1 MIVYGDILFVENF
14 ITGSVLLYLTAV
26 IFRVDLHRKKRL
38 LRFVCGSMMC
48 GGIAF
53 VLFLPVGM
61 PWNIA
66 LEGVFA
72 VLVCLVVF
80 GRRGVL
86 MRAAAFA
93 ALTCFLGG
101 MTMAL
106 LLAFGHTGMYAP
118 GGIYTGDLKAG
129 VLALFLGASVFAVRR
144 ILAFVDRMKFYREH
158 VFSVKIRIG
167 SWEQTIEAFL
177 DTGNDLRDP
186 VSGKSVAVASS
197 LLWQKLKEEGV
208 VTADR
213 FRMIPYSAVGGSGLL
228 PAVRTDFLEFANTR
242 CCGAFLAG
250 AGEEL
255 KVAGGAFAETE
266 EPCVLLSRDMV
277 QR

>member
-1 MIVYGDILFVENF
+1 
-14 ITGSVLLYLTAV
+14 
-26 IFRVDLHRKKRL
+26 
-38 LRFVCGSMMC
+38 
-48 GGIAF
+48 
-53 VLFLPVGM
+53 
-61 PWNIA
+61 
-66 LEGVFA
+66 
-72 VLVCLVVF
+72 
-80 GRRGVL
+80 
-86 MRAAAFA
+86 
-93 ALTCFLGG
+93 
-101 MTMAL
+101 MAL
-106 LLAFGHTGMYAP
+106 LLAFDHTGMYAP

-177 DTGNDLRDP
+177 DTGNGLRDP

-208 VTADR
+208 ITADR

>member
-53 VLFLPVGM
+53 MLFLPVGM

-66 LEGVFA
+66 LEGAFA

-86 MRAAAFA
+86 LRAATFA

-106 LLAFGHTGMYAP
+106 LLAFGLM
-118 GGIYTGDLKAG
+118 G
-129 VLALFLGASVFAVRR
+129 V
-144 ILAFVDRMKFYREH
+144 
-158 VFSVKIRIG
+158 
-167 SWEQTIEAFL
+167 
-177 DTGNDLRDP
+177 
-186 VSGKSVAVASS
+186 
-197 LLWQKLKEEGV
+197 
-208 VTADR
+208 
-213 FRMIPYSAVGGSGLL
+213 
-228 PAVRTDFLEFANTR
+228 
-242 CCGAFLAG
+242 
-250 AGEEL
+250 
-255 KVAGGAFAETE
+255 
-266 EPCVLLSRDMV
+266 
-277 QR
+277 

>member
-1 MIVYGDILFVENF
+1 M
-14 ITGSVLLYLTAV
+14 
-26 IFRVDLHRKKRL
+26 
-38 LRFVCGSMMC
+38 
-48 GGIAF
+48 
-53 VLFLPVGM
+53 
-61 PWNIA
+61 
-66 LEGVFA
+66 
-72 VLVCLVVF
+72 
-80 GRRGVL
+80 
-86 MRAAAFA
+86 
-93 ALTCFLGG
+93 
-101 MTMAL
+101 
-106 LLAFGHTGMYAP
+106 
-118 GGIYTGDLKAG
+118 
-129 VLALFLGASVFAVRR
+129 FLGASVFAVRR

-177 DTGNDLRDP
+177 DTGNGLRDP

-208 VTADR
+208 ITADR

-228 PAVRTDFLEFANTR
+228 PAVRTDFLEFASTR

-255 KVAGGAFAETE
+255 KVACGAFAETE

>member
-66 LEGVFA
+66 LEGAFA

-86 MRAAAFA
+86 LRAAAFA

-129 VLALFLGASVFAVRR
+129 ALALFLGASVFAVRR

-177 DTGNDLRDP
+177 DTGNGLRDP

-208 VTADR
+208 ITADR
-213 FRMIPYSAVGGSGLL
+213 FRMIPYSAVGGS
-228 PAVRTDFLEFANTR
+228 
-242 CCGAFLAG
+242 
-250 AGEEL
+250 
-255 KVAGGAFAETE
+255 
-266 EPCVLLSRDMV
+266 
-277 QR
+277 